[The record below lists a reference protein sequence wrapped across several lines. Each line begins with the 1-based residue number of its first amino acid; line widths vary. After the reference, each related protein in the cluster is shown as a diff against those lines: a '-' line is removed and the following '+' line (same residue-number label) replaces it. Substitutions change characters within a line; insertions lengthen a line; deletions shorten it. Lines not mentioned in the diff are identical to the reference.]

1 MHPNIQKRERSSSSR
16 KSSFSSSS
24 LSSSVFSTQKTKTSS
39 NVSIGTAIHSASR
52 LAVTST
58 PAAKF
63 KASSSS
69 SSSISSKN
77 TTTTSNQ
84 VETSLSTKRNCLVL
98 ANDLLKMCF
107 EMGKNKYMREITS
120 IKQIDSQLFVFIVET
135 ILEEEL
141 TGL

>member
-63 KASSSS
+63 KAS

>member
-1 MHPNIQKRERSSSSR
+1 MHSNIQKRERSSSSR

-24 LSSSVFSTQKTKTSS
+24 SLSSSVFSTQKTSS

-63 KASSSS
+63 KAS

-120 IKQIDSQLFVFIVET
+120 IKQIDSQLFVFVVET

>member
-24 LSSSVFSTQKTKTSS
+24 ISSSVFSTQQTSS

-63 KASSSS
+63 KASSS
-69 SSSISSKN
+69 ISSKN
-77 TTTTSNQ
+77 TTTTNQ
-84 VETSLSTKRNCLVL
+84 IETSVSTKRNCLVL

-107 EMGKNKYMREITS
+107 EMGKSKYMREITS
-120 IKQIDSQLFVFIVET
+120 IKQIDSQLFLFIVET

-141 TGL
+141 AGL